1 MLANVNHVMMP
12 GTIVQTN
19 YREPLW
25 PEGKVCPYQIELD
38 DGALIYAPTD
48 GDNAVQ
54 KYDRSKDE
62 SISTNKYSGR
72 EGKKQLRKAARFA
85 EKELE
90 ERNKLKEDLFI
101 PEEGNETTN
110 QEEYM
115 RAGMLEAQYLPVD
128 DVNLRYKMAHAGWH
142 DLRLPPGEADLHSI
156 LNALERLYICLPQ
169 VRKEN
174 AMLKEHDVEYFM
186 LNSELLPSL
195 LRMCIAP
202 GQFISEED
210 SEKHEPSEFV
220 WDMVSLLGKLQS
232 QANLVLN
239 GLLARELASIMRICT
254 SRVVL
259 DDCDGALFLA
269 YEKGGIDPLFDKGDY
284 SAFLCMLEEV
294 KSSFPRRGHFAGL
307 AWRIMIGE
315 ELGADARC
323 VEQLCSSIT
332 ETLANPR
339 NCADTNAELFGTVL
353 RMLEC
358 PELAGQVL
366 PLTLDALR
374 DCRIHR
380 ELDTSIYGGLD
391 NLIEAASKSIA
402 AFTGND
408 DELFLLKEIFNTD
421 SRGMTAC
428 YCHRH
433 KGPASA
439 IVCESELKKNTI
451 EIITSSINNA
461 EVFLESKQYDKVLEM
476 TTNAIKA
483 IDVESPRTGGRLLW
497 DSADNKRIAHALRGR
512 AHLELGAYEEAI
524 YSLCIAI
531 GGNPIEK
538 EKLIY
543 GAESSKIRCD
553 ACLDGIRA
561 LAALGDIE
569 KAKGWH
575 SFLMEMKATDS
586 DEIFTAHY
594 LSHAQ
599 AEATVLV
606 STAATT
612 PATAQITII
621 DGGSAREGFFHPVR
635 QASWK
640 SVGELA
646 DAEGSI
652 NPTTFAVP
660 RLNIALIYVRGQ
672 LLIWNY
678 KDSKVIQWIKVSS
691 GVVKRSGDTFNGHWV
706 ELIDT
711 EAGTLFV
718 YYPQKCAPCC
728 ILLDGVHNL
737 EQGATCLPDD
747 AIMPTFAH
755 LEPSTVFGNQTPA
768 EIGHNICALARI
780 GDVSMFAAAQ
790 NKTTSGWSLAIVK
803 DSVEAAIV
811 IYTGDD
817 TIAPGCAFGPFAL
830 LKDKPSFILG
840 DSNGHLDRIYEV
852 RFVDDGCANT
862 LVTSSSDKS
871 IKVWDLSSRLCQA
884 TIRGGFSKLV
894 RTLASSSTFLFGAEI
909 RDGAEEKDSSH
920 GSHCINVW
928 DIRSGQRK
936 ATLRSKT
943 GGTVKS
949 LATLPQQNIVLS
961 GHDTGEV
968 HVWRYGTEFEHIHGI
983 KVLSASTSLGMSIH
997 LHKDYIAIMSMTH
1010 IVLLQDATETKDDHV
1025 GVMRLPAVGQSL
1037 NCGNCQVWKFESSS
1051 KCSRCRKVYF
1061 CNEACLRKAWP
1072 KHKKNCHKRK

>member
-1 MLANVNHVMMP
+1 MLANVNYKMMP

-25 PEGKVCPYQIELD
+25 PEGKVSPYQIELD
-38 DGALIYAPTD
+38 DGALIYAPYD

-62 SISTNKYSGR
+62 SLSTNKSSKKG
-72 EGKKQLRKAARFA
+72 GKKQLRNAARFA

-110 QEEYM
+110 QEEFM

-142 DLRLPPGEADLHSI
+142 DLKLSPDVADLHSI
-156 LNALERLYICLPQ
+156 LNALERLFSCLPQ

-174 AMLKEHDVEYFM
+174 AMLKAHDVEYFM
-186 LNSELLPSL
+186 LNSELFPFL

-202 GQFISEED
+202 EQFVSEDED
-210 SEKHEPSEFV
+210 SERHEPSEFV
-220 WDMVSLLGKLQS
+220 WDMISLLGKLQS

-239 GLLARELASIMRICT
+239 GLLARELASITRICT

-269 YEKGGIDPLFDKGDY
+269 YERGGIDPLFDKGDY

-294 KSSFPRRGHFAGL
+294 KSPFPRRGHFSQL
-307 AWRIMIGE
+307 AWRIMVGK
-315 ELGADARC
+315 ELGVEPRC
-323 VEQLCSSIT
+323 VEQLCSTIT
-332 ETLANPR
+332 ATLANPK
-339 NCADTNAELFGTVL
+339 NCAETNAELFGTVL

-374 DCRIHR
+374 DCQLNR
-380 ELDTSIYGGLD
+380 EIDTSVYGGLD
-391 NLIEAASKSIA
+391 NLIKAGSKSIA

-408 DELFLLKEIFNTD
+408 DELFLVKEIFNTD
-421 SRGMTAC
+421 SRAMATC

-433 KGPASA
+433 RGPASA
-439 IVCESELKKNTI
+439 VVCVSELKKSTI

-461 EVFLESKQYDKVLEM
+461 EAYLESQKYDKVLEM

-497 DSADNKRIAHALRGR
+497 DNIDKKRIAHALRGR

-538 EKLIY
+538 KNWIY

-553 ACLDGIRA
+553 ACLNGIRA

-575 SFLMEMKATDS
+575 SFLMEMKVKATDS
-586 DEIFTAHY
+586 DEIFTAQY

-606 STAATT
+606 STATTT
-612 PATAQITII
+612 PTTAQATII
-621 DGGSAREGFFHPVR
+621 DGGSALEGFSHPVR

-678 KDSKVIQWIKVSS
+678 KDSKVIQWIEIKKDCS
-691 GVVKRSGDTFNGHWV
+691 HWA
-706 ELIDT
+706 ELFDT

-718 YYPQKCAPCC
+718 YYPRSRLHTPIP
-728 ILLDGVHNL
+728 ILLDNVHML
-737 EQGATCLPDD
+737 EQGATCNVDV
-747 AIMPTFAH
+747 ASAATIAH
-755 LEPSTVFGNQTPA
+755 LEHSIAFGNQTPDKCLDNL
-768 EIGHNICALARI
+768 IALGQI

-790 NKTTSGWSLAIVK
+790 NKKTSGWSLAIVK
-803 DSVEAAIV
+803 DSVKAEIV

-817 TIAPGCAFGPFAL
+817 TIAPGCALGPFAL
-830 LKDKPSFILG
+830 LKDKPSFVLG

-852 RFVDDGCANT
+852 LFVDDGSANT

-884 TIRGGFSKLV
+884 TIRGGFNNLV
-894 RTLASSSTFLFGAEI
+894 RTLVTSPTFLFGAEI
-909 RDGAEEKDSSH
+909 RDGAEEKDSTH

-928 DIRSGQRK
+928 EIRSGQRK
-936 ATLRSKT
+936 AKLRSKS
-943 GGTVKS
+943 GGTVNS
-949 LATLPQQNIVLS
+949 LVTLPQQNIVLS

-968 HVWRYGTEFEHIHGI
+968 HVWRYGKEFEHIHGI
-983 KVLSASTSLGMSIH
+983 KVLSPSASLGMSIH
-997 LHKDYIAIMSMTH
+997 LHKDYIAVMSMTH
-1010 IVLLQDATETKDDHV
+1010 IVMLQDATETKDDQD